1 MKIRESMNVLLH
13 KKTLRGFLQVLALA
27 LLPPLLSAQTPT
39 LEIHE
44 LTVLKNDTLHFQF
57 QHYGLSYAPQILS
70 SDTPENGTAFFSPS
84 SCCGGNGQQGI
95 KGIPATNHLHYAP
108 DNGFIGRDTFAVKYL
123 RQFGNSGSQNAFK
136 VFYILVVPSHLTAE
150 NDYAFTPAGQSID
163 IDVLSNDTGNGTN
176 LTVADVP
183 NVNHGAAVR
192 INGNTQIRFT
202 PAPGFAG
209 VANLN
214 YTICDQQGSCDMATV
229 SIVVSPAPS
238 PAYDSLFI
246 LTEKNA
252 TQVVLAEID
261 NSFQLVGAPLHGDID
276 TADVLIYIPNPGYT
290 GYDKA
295 VFHDPSGN
303 RTRVVSI
310 RILDVPAANNFL
322 VDDIFYTSIGVELE
336 QIRLLDNDK
345 GGSYLTNVSVAGYPN
360 TQQGGVLTY
369 LPQIGKGVYHY
380 QPPAGFSG
388 IDRFRYK
395 AFSPGSSYFEE
406 AWCYIVVSNQHPALP
421 VFQLSTPLNTPVV
434 LGNHLPLQSYE
445 YTNYS
450 AGGDKGS
457 VAFYPGWNTVT
468 SQHGQTFSGFNM
480 LVYEPDAGATGLDEF
495 EFNYCPG
502 DPASSPCPLV
512 KVIVDIGAVSGPQ
525 CAGPDCVWAGDTNLD
540 GVVDVR
546 DILPIGFCMGDVGP
560 ARQNAGA
567 SWYGQYAGNWN
578 SLQTTGL
585 SYDTKHVDSDG
596 NGIVSAL
603 DTTAISQSYGK
614 YHNLT
619 PEPVQGLSALPFYIQ
634 EPEFSNVSPGDILYA
649 PIYLGNDT
657 VHALNA
663 YGLSFGIDYDPAFF
677 EDVNIYFNDTA
688 WMKYNSPILSMV
700 KKPFAGKIDAGYTRT
715 SGVSASGYG
724 VIGVVEFIVIDDITG
739 TRLRSNTTTVKLNA
753 GGMMNGFGQLIGLD
767 GNSFDLALKTNGA
780 GNDGINENENR
791 LFVYPNPGKRLT
803 NVHLNGAEAY
813 ISRAMLYNL
822 TGSLVF
828 DSGDTQSK
836 HLQLD
841 LTALQ
846 AGVYTLKVIDSDGEI
861 HASKVQVIR

>member
-13 KKTLRGFLQVLALA
+13 KKTLRSFLPGLLLV
-27 LLPPLLSAQTPT
+27 LLPVLLSAQVPT

-70 SDTPENGTAFFSPS
+70 SDSPENGTSYFSPS

-95 KGIPATNHLHYAP
+95 KGTPATNHLYYVP
-108 DNGFIGRDTFAVKYL
+108 DNGFIGRDTFSVKYL

-150 NDYAFTPAGQSID
+150 NDYAFTQAGQSVD

-183 NVNHGAAVR
+183 NINHGSAVR
-192 INGNTQIRFT
+192 INGNTKIRFT
-202 PAPGFAG
+202 PAPGFTG

-229 SIVVSPAPS
+229 SIVVSSSPS

-252 TQVVLAEID
+252 AQVVLAEID
-261 NSFQLVGAPLHGDID
+261 NSFQLVSAPLHGAID
-276 TADVLIYIPNPGYT
+276 TAEVLIYIPNPGYT

-310 RILDVPAANNFL
+310 RILDVPSKNNFL
-322 VDDIFYTSIGVELE
+322 VDDVVYTSVDMELE

-345 GGSYLTNVSVAGYPN
+345 GGSYLTSISVAGYPN
-360 TQQGGVLTY
+360 TQQGGVLTHM
-369 LPQIGKGVYHY
+369 PQIGKGIYHY
-380 QPPAGFSG
+380 QPPSGFSG
-388 IDRFRYK
+388 IDRFKYK
-395 AFSPGSSYFEE
+395 AYSPSSNYFEE
-406 AWCYIVVSNQHPALP
+406 AWCYIVVSNQNPALP
-421 VFQLSTPLNTPVV
+421 VFHISTPLNTPVV
-434 LGNHLPLQSYE
+434 LGDHLPLHSYE
-445 YTNYS
+445 YTNYA

-457 VAFYPGWNTVT
+457 VSFYPGWHTVT
-468 SQHGQTFSGFNM
+468 SQHGQTFSGHNM
-480 LVYEPDAGATGLDEF
+480 LVYEPDAGASGIDEF

-502 DPASSPCPLV
+502 DPSNSNCPLV
-512 KVIVDIGAVSGPQ
+512 KVIVDIGAMSGPQ

-546 DILPIGFCMGDVGP
+546 DILPIGYCMGDVGP
-560 ARQNAGA
+560 VRQNG
-567 SWYGQYAGNWN
+567 SVFWYGQYAGNWN

-585 SYDTKHVDSDG
+585 TYDIKHVDSDG

-619 PEPVQGLSALPFYIQ
+619 PEPVQGLSSLPFYIQ
-634 EPEFSNVSPGDILYA
+634 EPEFSNVSPGDVIYA
-649 PIYLGNDT
+649 PVYLGNDT

-663 YGLSFGIDYDPAFF
+663 YGLTFGVDYDPAFF

-739 TRLRSNTTTVKLNA
+739 TRLRSKSTTVTLNA
-753 GGMMNGFGQLIGLD
+753 GGMMNGAGQLIGLE
-767 GNSFDLALKTNGA
+767 GNSFDLTLNTNDAGNGKAGA
-780 GNDGINENENR
+780 GNQ
-791 LFVYPNPGKRLT
+791 LFVYPNPGRRFA
-803 NVHLNGAEAY
+803 NVHLNGADA
-813 ISRAMLYNL
+813 SMNRVMLYNL
-822 TGSLVF
+822 TGSLVY
-828 DSGDTQSK
+828 DSGDIQSR

-846 AGVYTLKVIDSDGEI
+846 AGVYTLKVIDSNGDI
-861 HASKVQVIR
+861 QASKVQVVR